1 MEQTKEM
8 LNDILVKIFN
18 QIMFSE
24 EATLQEKSK
33 GKITIRNI
41 HILEAI
47 AGAEQENK
55 TNITSIAKALNIT
68 TGTLTVALNKL
79 EKQGYIVRKQ
89 SVHDK
94 RVFYIT
100 LSKEGKRINK
110 IHTDYHKE
118 MVNFIVKNLST
129 KEEANLVDLLS
140 KVKYYFTK

>member
-8 LNDILVKIFN
+8 LNDVLVKIFN

-24 EATLQEKSK
+24 EANLQEKTN
-33 GKITIRNI
+33 GKITIRNM

-47 AGAEQENK
+47 ANAEQENK
-55 TNITSIAKALNIT
+55 ANITSIAKTLNIT

-79 EKQGYIVRKQ
+79 EKQGYIIKKQ
-89 SVHDK
+89 SDKDK
-94 RVFYIT
+94 RIFYVALT
-100 LSKEGKRINK
+100 KEGKRINK
-110 IHTDYHKE
+110 IHNDYHKD
-118 MVNFIVKNLST
+118 MVNFIVNNLST